1 MGMSVTGL
9 THGVT
14 ITFSANALPMPLRF
28 SKWPPLLLESQVS
41 FGMSTQPQLEVP
53 IFGLIWP

>member
-9 THGVT
+9 THGIT
-14 ITFSANALPMPLRF
+14 ITFSANALLMALRF
-28 SKWPPLLLESQVS
+28 SKWLLLSLESQVS